1 MLKKTAHLLWVLLFA
16 ALAAG
21 CATTATIKTNEFAA
35 YHDAV
40 ETLSA
45 GSAEALAYEREWTYR
60 NYLAQF
66 TEGGPASPADLILDF
81 PTGPGA
87 PFASALPDAPQ
98 YMAIRDTETRLAEL
112 NKLFS
117 DYTVLLMDLA
127 GADAKDADR
136 IKNLGEA
143 LNKNSLSAAQA
154 LGVHVGAK
162 PVALFSAAAT
172 TAAQAYVN
180 HHRRESLQTVLR
192 DNQPAVDAFARLGA
206 DAASIS
212 AVGIKTE
219 YQNDTKRWVNRY
231 AKAAA
236 SKRPK
241 LIEEQL
247 ALNERTIAQL
257 DALRKIHDGYLLLA
271 RKHAELASSV
281 VTGNAVDLRRLID
294 NGREL
299 RDLYKRLRAAGEA
312 KSNASKE

>member
-1 MLKKTAHLLWVLLFA
+1 MLNRACHILSVVLLA
-16 ALAAG
+16 AFAAG
-21 CATTATIKTNEFAA
+21 CATTAPIKTDKFVA

-66 TEGGPASPADLILDF
+66 TEGGAASPADLILDF

-98 YMAIRDTETRLAEL
+98 YMTIRDTETRLAEL
-112 NKLFS
+112 NTLFS
-117 DYTVLLMDLA
+117 DYTLLLMDLT

-136 IKNLGEA
+136 IRSLGES

-154 LGVHVGAK
+154 LGVQAGAK

-172 TAAQAYVN
+172 AAAQAYVN
-180 HHRRESLQTVLR
+180 HHRRESLQAVLR

-219 YQNDTKRWVNRY
+219 YQNDTKRWVDRY

-247 ALNERTIAQL
+247 ALDERTVAQL

-271 RKHAELASSV
+271 RKHAELATSV

-294 NGREL
+294 NGRQL
-299 RDLYKRLRAAGEA
+299 RDLYKRLRATGEA
-312 KSNASKE
+312 ASDAHKE

>member
-1 MLKKTAHLLWVLLFA
+1 MLKQTSHILAVALFA
-16 ALAAG
+16 AFAAG
-21 CATTATIKTNEFAA
+21 CAATAPVKTEEFAA

-45 GSAEALAYEREWTYR
+45 GSAEALAYERDWTYR
-60 NYLAQF
+60 NYLTQF
-66 TEGGPASPADLILDF
+66 SEGGAANPADLILDF
-81 PTGPGA
+81 PTGSGA

-98 YMAIRDTETRLAEL
+98 YMAIRNTETRLAEL

-117 DYTVLLMDLA
+117 DYTLLLMDLA

-154 LGVHVGAK
+154 LGLSVGPK

-172 TAAQAYVN
+172 AAAQAYVN
-180 HHRRESLQTVLR
+180 HHRRDSLQTVLR

-219 YQNDTKRWVNRY
+219 YHNDSKRWVARY
-231 AKAAA
+231 TQATA

-241 LIEEQL
+241 LIEQQL

-257 DALRKIHDGYLLLA
+257 NALREIHDGYLLLA

-281 VTGNAVDLRRLID
+281 VTGNDVDLRHLID
-294 NGREL
+294 NGQQL
-299 RDLYKRLRAAGEA
+299 RDLYRRLRAAGEA
-312 KSNASKE
+312 KSGASKE